1 MAKKKEV
8 IEEPI
13 QEVAAEV
20 AVEPTVEP
28 IDWFAN
34 GYPSRDFFTP
44 IPGVT
49 EARAAAVTEEAPA
62 ETPAEDGG
70 QEQA

>member
-13 QEVAAEV
+13 QEVAAEA

-34 GYPSRDFFTP
+34 GYPSRDFINP
-44 IPGVT
+44 LPDAMKPK
-49 EARAAAVTEEAPA
+49 EAPVVEEAPA

-70 QEQA
+70 QE